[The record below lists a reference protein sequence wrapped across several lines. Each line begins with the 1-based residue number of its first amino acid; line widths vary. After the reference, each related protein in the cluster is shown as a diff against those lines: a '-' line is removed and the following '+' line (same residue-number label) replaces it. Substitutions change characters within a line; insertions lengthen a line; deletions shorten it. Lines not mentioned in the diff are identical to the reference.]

1 MRFHSTLNP
10 ALERTFAQA
19 VIEGLAPDRGL
30 YFPNE
35 IPRLTEEAWLEDPEG
50 EAWSLASTLLHSYT
64 SNELEK
70 SELDGLMKAALNFP
84 IELVELAPGQFVLEL
99 FHGPTAAFKD
109 VGARSMA
116 RFLSAFSDQRL
127 TVLVATSGDTGS
139 AVAQGFLNVPGID
152 VVILYPSGRISQI
165 QEQQLTTAGANVTAL
180 EVRGNFDDCQRM
192 VKAAF
197 LDADL
202 QSQRA
207 LTSANSINLAR
218 WIPQGAYYAWATYL
232 LGEAAHFVVP
242 SGNLGNLAAGVLAH
256 RMGMP
261 ALGFTAASNANDV
274 VPEYLRTGTY
284 TPRATVATLSN
295 AMDVGDPS
303 NLPRLQALYGGDFQ
317 SMTDQVAGFTLD
329 DEATLV
335 AMREVWERHG
345 YLACP
350 HTAIGIQAAQHVKQG
365 PVVTLATAHP
375 AKFGEAVQRATGVDP
390 AIPATLAG
398 CLEREKVSVVIEP
411 TSEALKAYLLDTRP

>member
-35 IPRLTEEAWLEDPEG
+35 IPRLSEEAWLEDPEG

-139 AVAQGFLNVPGID
+139 AVAQGFLNVPNID

-192 VKAAF
+192 VKSAF

-303 NLPRLQALYGGDFQ
+303 NLPRLQALYNGDFQ
-317 SMTDQVAGFTLD
+317 AMTDQVSGFVMD

-350 HTAIGIQAAQHVKQG
+350 HTAIGIQAAQQVKRG